1 MAKATEIASFLAY
14 LSQQGE
20 ESDPLTNLRIQKLLY
35 YVQGWSLAL
44 RDRPAFEDRIEA
56 WAHGPVVPSVYHD
69 LKKFDRG
76 FVVGLNGEDESTLS
90 DEDKMFLGELWQT
103 YQAYS
108 ASKLW
113 QMTHAEA
120 PWENA
125 RNGCPPGERSTNEI
139 TQDSLKAYFAT
150 LAN

>member
-1 MAKATEIASFLAY
+1 MPKNVRTA
-14 LSQQGE
+14 
-20 ESDPLTNLRIQKLLY
+20 
-35 YVQGWSLAL
+35 LAL
-44 RDRPAFEDRIEA
+44 LAVALAGCHARWNPLASPPGYSMSHNSED
-56 WAHGPVVPSVYHD
+56 GV
-69 LKKFDRG
+69 LGKKMDA
-76 FVVGLNGEDESTLS
+76 TLS